1 MGRAETR
8 QRCKDIFRDN
18 ISKAQFNRRSSMVN
32 HRFESVLET
41 GKLNLYGFLLY
52 MIQTKLKFKNYIPNK
67 VISANRIALV
77 KIGKV

>member
-18 ISKAQFNRRSSMVN
+18 ISKAQFNRRSSMAN
-32 HRFESVLET
+32 HRFESVVET

-52 MIQTKLKFKNYIPNK
+52 MIQTKLKFKNCIPNK

>member
-1 MGRAETR
+1 MI
-8 QRCKDIFRDN
+8 IFQ
-18 ISKAQFNRRSSMVN
+18 KQFNRRSSMVN
-32 HRFESVLET
+32 HRFESVVET

-77 KIGKV
+77 KIGKA

>member
-1 MGRAETR
+1 
-8 QRCKDIFRDN
+8 
-18 ISKAQFNRRSSMVN
+18 MVN
-32 HRFESVLET
+32 HRFESVVET

-52 MIQTKLKFKNYIPNK
+52 MIQTKLKFKNCIPNK

>member
-18 ISKAQFNRRSSMVN
+18 ISEAQFNRRSSMVN